1 MLRAQLRSSLMADAV
16 AGGDPECVRILHRM
30 GGKVDFKDAVRLHT
44 PPHVLLL
51 VSLALA
57 HVCCMVQGG
66 GENTSAASVVLR
78 SRSSSLKT
86 PGLAWPMSSQEVRS
100 RARESQY
107 ES

>member
-1 MLRAQLRSSLMADAV
+1 VLRAQLRSSLMADAV

-78 SRSSSLKT
+78 SRKQQL
-86 PGLAWPMSSQEVRS
+86 LSQNTGTGVADVVTGS
-100 RARESQY
+100 TKQGA
-107 ES
+107 